1 MTIYTCYTVEWVIEL
16 DKRDEGH
23 ITDTD
28 TNTDIGGR
36 RPVVEDDIRW
46 KVTFNGGQLSV
57 EDDPCMLPSPLCGIF
72 IV

>member
-46 KVTFNGGQLSV
+46 KVTFDGG
-57 EDDPCMLPSPLCGIF
+57 
-72 IV
+72 